1 MKRLN
6 LIRYFFFALIPLFL
20 IACKSFQ
27 EEKALG
33 KSVTQPIVLTT
44 FTVLADIARNI
55 SGDRLIVQ
63 SITKPGAE
71 IHGYKP
77 TPSDLVRAS
86 QADLIL
92 ENGLGLELWAKNFIT
107 SAENVPRVVLSNGM
121 KPLLIEGDVYSG
133 KPNPH
138 AWMSPKRALHYVD
151 NIANAF
157 INLDPKGEKI
167 YLDNAR
173 HYKNELTQLDLELK
187 GALSQIPENK
197 RILVTCE
204 GALSYLADDYG
215 FMEAYLW
222 PVNAESQV
230 TPRRMEKLIKIVSTN
245 NVPVVFCESTVSEK
259 PQLEVARITKSA
271 FGGKFFVDSLSDKDG
286 PASTFLDLQRHNVKL
301 ILKGFSIS
309 EKNNGLVP

>member
-1 MKRLN
+1 MKRFS
-6 LIRYFFFALIPLFL
+6 LIRYLLCAFIPIFL
-20 IACKSFQ
+20 ISCKSLP
-27 EEKALG
+27 EA
-33 KSVTQPIVLTT
+33 KSSKEYASQPLVLTT

-55 SGDRLIVQ
+55 SGDRLIIQ

-86 QADLIL
+86 EADLIL
-92 ENGLGLELWAKNFIT
+92 ENGLGLELWAAKFIS
-107 SAENVPRVVLSNGM
+107 SAENIPRVVLSDGM
-121 KPLLIEGDVYSG
+121 KPLLIEEDVYRG

-151 NIANAF
+151 NITKAF
-157 INLDPKGEKI
+157 IKLDPKGAKI
-167 YLDNAR
+167 YLENAR
-173 HYKNELTQLDLELK
+173 RYKNELTQLDLELRR
-187 GALSQIPENK
+187 ALSQIPENK
-197 RILVTCE
+197 RILVSCE

-215 FMEAYLW
+215 FIEAYLW

-230 TPRRMEKLIKIVSTN
+230 TPRRMEKLIQIVSRN

-259 PQLEVARITKSA
+259 PQLEVARITKST
-271 FGGKFFVDSLSDKDG
+271 FGGKFFVDSLSEKDG

-301 ILKGFSIS
+301 ILRGFSIS
-309 EKNNGLVP
+309 E

>member
-1 MKRLN
+1 MKRFN
-6 LIRYFFFALIPLFL
+6 LIRYFLIAFIPLFL
-20 IACKSFQ
+20 ISCKSFQ
-27 EEKALG
+27 EEKALEKYG
-33 KSVTQPIVLTT
+33 PQPIVLTT

-151 NIANAF
+151 NISKAF
-157 INLDPKGEKI
+157 IDLDPKGEKI
-167 YLDNAR
+167 YLENAR
-173 HYKNELTQLDLELK
+173 RYKNDIIQLDLELK
-187 GALSQIPENK
+187 RALSQIPENK

-259 PQLEVARITKSA
+259 PQLEVARITKST

-309 EKNNGLVP
+309 E

>member
-1 MKRLN
+1 MRRT
-6 LIRYFFFALIPLFL
+6 IRYTLLIIISLSV
-20 IACKSFQ
+20 ISCKSLV
-27 EEKALG
+27 EKKTREDLP
-33 KSVTQPIVLTT
+33 SQPIVLTT

-55 SGDRLIVQ
+55 AGDRLVVQ

-86 QADLIL
+86 YADLIL
-92 ENGLGLELWAKNFIT
+92 ENGLGLELWAKKFT
-107 SAENVPRVVLSNGM
+107 SAAGDVPRYVLTDGM
-121 KPLLIEGDVYSG
+121 KPLVIEGDVYNG

-138 AWMSPKRALHYVD
+138 AWMSPNRALHYVD
-151 NIANAF
+151 NIAKAF
-157 INLDPKGEKI
+157 ISIDPIGKEI

-173 HYKNELTQLDLELK
+173 RYKNELTQLDFELRQ
-187 GALSQIPENK
+187 ALSQIPKSK
-197 RILVTCE
+197 RILVSCE

-259 PQLEVARITKSA
+259 TQLEVARITKST

-309 EKNNGLVP
+309 EQTK

>member
-1 MKRLN
+1 MRRLTF
-6 LIRYFFFALIPLFL
+6 IRYTFLLLISLSL
-20 IACKSFQ
+20 ISCKSLL
-27 EEKALG
+27 EKKTREDLSS
-33 KSVTQPIVLTT
+33 KPIVLTT

-86 QADLIL
+86 YADLIL
-92 ENGLGLELWAKNFIT
+92 ENGLGLELWAKKFT
-107 SAENVPRVVLSNGM
+107 SAAGDVPRYVLTDGM
-121 KPLLIEGDVYSG
+121 KPLLIEGDVYNG

-138 AWMSPKRALHYVD
+138 AWMSPKRALYYVD
-151 NIANAF
+151 NIAKAF
-157 INLDPKGEKI
+157 ISIDPIGKEI

-173 HYKNELTQLDLELK
+173 RYKNELTQLDSELK
-187 GALSQIPENK
+187 QALSQIPKNE
-197 RILVTCE
+197 RILVSCE

-215 FMEAYLW
+215 FIEAYLW

-230 TPRRMEKLIKIVSTN
+230 TPRRMEKLIRIVSTN

-259 PQLEVARITKSA
+259 PQLEVARITKST

-301 ILKGFSIS
+301 ILKGFSIF
-309 EKNNGLVP
+309 EQTK